1 MALKMHKIITAKVLP
16 GQSGGGYAVTFEF
29 DDGWL
34 EARFH
39 LTREEAERQAARVG
53 RERACAASGCDL
65 RASSVK
71 AIEVKVTRRTRA
83 P

>member
-39 LTREEAERQAARVG
+39 LTKEEAERQAARVG
-53 RERACAASGCDL
+53 ESEPVPHQDATYGPLPLKQSRSR
-65 RASSVK
+65 
-71 AIEVKVTRRTRA
+71 
-83 P
+83 